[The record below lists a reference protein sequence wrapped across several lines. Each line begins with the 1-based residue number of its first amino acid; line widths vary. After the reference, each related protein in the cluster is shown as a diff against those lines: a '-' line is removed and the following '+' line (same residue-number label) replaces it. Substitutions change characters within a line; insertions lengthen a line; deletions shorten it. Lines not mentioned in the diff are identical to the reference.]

1 MWFFDLNFAILEL
14 LRKGDFFNMAVDK
27 NNNEVTNVR
36 LPKDL
41 VDELRFKYQ
50 IPKTV
55 TNLDFLTALLIH
67 SLDLSNVKKRNYNQK
82 FRIDEALVRQLG
94 NIDENLNES
103 FVESELSNIKEQL
116 NQLPKVNRYT
126 KETLMAMRETILI
139 NRLMFNYVYHGIVD
153 DKNITDELT
162 SDRTKKLTQVLERM
176 INPPKKKNK

>member
-55 TNLDFLTALLIH
+55 THLDFLTALLIH
-67 SLDLSNVKKRNYNQK
+67 SLDLSNVKKRNYNQR
-82 FRIDEALVRQLG
+82 FRIDDALVRQLG

-139 NRLMFNYVYHGIVD
+139 NRLMFKYVYHGIID
-153 DKNITDELT
+153 YKNITDELN
-162 SDRTKKLTQVLERM
+162 SNRTTKLVQVLEEI
-176 INPPKKKNK
+176 INQSKKKNK